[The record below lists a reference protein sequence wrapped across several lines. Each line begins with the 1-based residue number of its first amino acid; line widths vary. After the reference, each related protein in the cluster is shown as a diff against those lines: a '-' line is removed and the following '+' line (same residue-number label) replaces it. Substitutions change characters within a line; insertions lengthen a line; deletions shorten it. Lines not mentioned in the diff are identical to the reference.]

1 MKTYLEKTNHNTF
14 KYVRR
19 VPQELLELTP
29 SHRFRI
35 SLGSNELEA
44 TQRAIEFNTAIEDA
58 IKLIELQLPSNTII
72 EKLGQLLPQQKDDS
86 VSPAEAKYGFTDIAT
101 EYLNSQQGNIST
113 EETRDKSYFYKE
125 VCPAIFHD
133 IGLTQNPQLS
143 SVEYKHLLEFKSIV
157 TQLPKRNIQRY
168 REMPIPQIL
177 SQLSS
182 IKDEDKISART
193 VNKYI
198 KWLRAL
204 FNFAVMLKH
213 LEVNL
218 ATSLPLQK
226 TINEKLQR
234 LPLTQEELEQL
245 FTAVKPEMQYLL
257 QVLAFTGMRLSELYK
272 CKVEEVDGIKCFSL
286 LDKSLKLKTKSSYR
300 IIPIHSSLL
309 GKLEH
314 FESYRDAVTS
324 NNLARVTSKSIKTL
338 KFPQSDKKSLY
349 SLRHSFATTLVQKGA
364 DTAIVSELL
373 GHSHS
378 TMTLSRYATGFSV
391 KQLREVVELL
401 PQY

>member
-1 MKTYLEKTNHNTF
+1 MKTYITQTKYNTY
-14 KYVRR
+14 KYKRR
-19 VPQELLELTP
+19 VPKQLLKLTGTDT
-29 SHRFRI
+29 FRV
-35 SLGSNELEA
+35 SLGSNQLEA
-44 TQRAIEFNTAIEDA
+44 TQRAVEFNSAIEDA
-58 IKLIELQLPSNTII
+58 VKLFQLGLPKETII
-72 EKLGQLLPQQKDDS
+72 GKLKHLLPQQKDEK
-86 VSPAEAKYGFTDIAT
+86 VKHKEAKNGFTDLAA
-101 EYLNSQQGNIST
+101 EYLNSQQGNISI

-125 VCPAIFHD
+125 VCPTIFYD

-168 REMPIPQIL
+168 RSTPLPQIL

-213 LEVNL
+213 IEVNL

-234 LPLTQEELEQL
+234 LPLTQEELQQL
-245 FTAVKPEMQYLL
+245 FAAVKPEMKYLL
-257 QVLAFTGMRLSELYK
+257 QILAFTGMRLSELYK
-272 CKVEEVDGIKCFSL
+272 CKVEEIDGIKCFSL

-300 IIPIHSSLL
+300 IIPIHSSLI

-324 NNLARVTSKSIKTL
+324 NNLARVTSNTIKAL
-338 KFPQSDKKSLY
+338 KLLQSDKKSLY
-349 SLRHSFATTLVQKGA
+349 SLRHSFATTLVQRGA

-391 KQLREVVELL
+391 KQLREVVQLL
-401 PQY
+401 

>member
-1 MKTYLEKTNHNTF
+1 MKTYLSKTKHNTF
-14 KYVRR
+14 KYIRR
-19 VPQELLELTP
+19 VPKPLQELTP
-29 SHRFRI
+29 IQQFRA
-35 SLGSNELEA
+35 SLGSNILEA
-44 TQRAIEFNTAIEDA
+44 TQKAIEFNSAIDDS
-58 IKLIELQLPSNTII
+58 IKLFQLGLPKETVIG
-72 EKLGQLLPQQKDDS
+72 KLEHLLPRNNES
-86 VSPAEAKYGFTDIAT
+86 VEHKEIKNGFTDLAA
-101 EYLNSQQGNIST
+101 EYLNSQQGNISA

-125 VCPAIFHD
+125 VCPAIFHY
-133 IGLTQNPQLS
+133 IRLTKNPQLS
-143 SVEYKHLLEFKSIV
+143 SVEYKHLLEFKSII

-168 REMPIPQIL
+168 RSMPLPQIL

-213 LEVNL
+213 IEVNL

-234 LPLTQEELEQL
+234 LPLTHEELQQL
-245 FTAVKPEMQYLL
+245 LAAVKPEMQYLL
-257 QVLAFTGMRLSELYK
+257 QILAFTGMRLSELYK
-272 CKVEEVDGIKCFSL
+272 CSVEEVDEIKCFSL
-286 LDKSLKLKTKSSYR
+286 QDKSLKLKTKSSYR
-300 IIPIHSSLL
+300 IIPIHNSLL

-314 FESYRDAVTS
+314 FESYRDTVTS
-324 NNLARVTSKSIKTL
+324 NNLARVTSKAIKAL

-349 SLRHSFATTLVQKGA
+349 SLRHSFATTLVQRGA

-391 KQLREVVELL
+391 RQLREVLELL
-401 PQY
+401 S

>member
-1 MKTYLEKTNHNTF
+1 MKTYLEKTKYNTF

-19 VPQELLELTP
+19 VPQELLEYTP
-29 SHRFRI
+29 GHRFRV
-35 SLGSNELEA
+35 SLGSNILEA
-44 TQRAIEFNTAIEDA
+44 TQKAVEFNSAIEDA
-58 IKLIELQLPSNTII
+58 IKLFQLDLPQETII
-72 EKLGQLLPQQKDDS
+72 GKLKHLLPQQKDEK
-86 VSPAEAKYGFTDIAT
+86 VKHKEAKNGFTDLAA
-101 EYLNSQQGNIST
+101 EYLNSQQGNISA

-125 VCPAIFHD
+125 VCPAIFHY
-133 IGLTQNPQLS
+133 IELTQNPQLS
-143 SVEYKHLLEFKSIV
+143 SVEYKHLLKFKSTIK
-157 TQLPKRNIQRY
+157 QLPKRNIQRY
-168 REMPIPQIL
+168 RSMPLPQIL

-213 LEVNL
+213 IEVNL

-234 LPLTQEELEQL
+234 LPLTHEELQQL
-245 FTAVKPEMQYLL
+245 LAAVKPEMQYLL
-257 QVLAFTGMRLSELYK
+257 QILAFTGMRLSELYK
-272 CKVEEVDGIKCFSL
+272 CSVEEVDEIKCFSL
-286 LDKSLKLKTKSSYR
+286 QDKSLKLKTKSSYR
-300 IIPIHSSLL
+300 IIPIHNSLL

-314 FESYRDAVTS
+314 FESYRDAITS
-324 NNLARVTSKSIKTL
+324 NNLARVTSKAIKAL
-338 KFPQSDKKSLY
+338 KLPQSDKKSLY
-349 SLRHSFATTLVQKGA
+349 SLRHSFATTLVQHGA

-391 KQLREVVELL
+391 KQLRRVIKLL
-401 PQY
+401 